1 MSGSYDDSMVD
12 VSSGSFWEVG
22 NYKRTV
28 RRVDDGSRLC
38 NDLMNC
44 LHERA
49 RIEKSYAQQLTE
61 WSKRW
66 RQLIEK
72 GPQYGTLERAWG
84 ALCTEAEKVS
94 ELHMEVKAA
103 LMGEDFEKLKVW
115 QRDYYHKQMI
125 GGFKETKEADDG
137 FRKAQKPWA
146 KKLKEM
152 ETMKKAYHGACK
164 EEKLATSRENN
175 SKLENNSNPEAQKK
189 LQDKVEKCQQEM
201 EKTKERYEKSLEEL
215 DKVTPQYMENMEQV
229 FEQWQQFED
238 KRITFFKA
246 LLLEVKHHLDLSTNH
261 KFQTVYHT
269 LEDTISAA
277 DAEED
282 LKWFRSNHGPGM
294 PMNWPQFENV
304 DWSRSSR
311 SRRSIV
317 DWSIDLNRTLSRR
330 ETKKKPS
337 DGVTLTGISQM
348 EEQQAAKSS
357 SSSSSVEK
365 SQEWSDEE
373 TGVNPF
379 SIEDA
384 NGDGN
389 PFEVEPASS
398 GVSVAVRALYDYEGQ
413 EQDEL
418 SFKAGEEFTKI
429 GNEDDQGWCRGRL
442 KDGVVGLYPANYV
455 DDI

>member
-294 PMNWPQFENV
+294 PMNWPQFE
-304 DWSRSSR
+304 
-311 SRRSIV
+311 